1 MQASNESSSNDRRV
15 VIAPLLRSLF
25 QNEKERASAS
35 YFFRAIPVA
44 ARAKTAGP
52 PGELMYL

>member
-1 MQASNESSSNDRRV
+1 MNLFLNRRV
-15 VIAPLLRSLF
+15 VIALLLRSLF
-25 QNEKERASAS
+25 QNEKERASS
-35 YFFRAIPVA
+35 YFFRTIPVA